1 MASYTAAE
9 ALHLIMDSQDDLVSG
24 DESDIQEDPLFP
36 LPRQDDSEEESEEGE
51 PWESEVGEGEPG
63 DEGAGEYG
71 NEGEG
76 SASGGDAC
84 EGGSESDEDAGK
96 NKCNNYAC

>member
-36 LPRQDDSEEESEEGE
+36 FPRQNDSEEESEEGSLGNQKWGRGNLEMRGQENTGTRGKVE
-51 PWESEVGEGEPG
+51 PT
-63 DEGAGEYG
+63 
-71 NEGEG
+71 
-76 SASGGDAC
+76 
-84 EGGSESDEDAGK
+84 EDV
-96 NKCNNYAC
+96 

>member
-36 LPRQDDSEEESEEGE
+36 LPRQD
-51 PWESEVGEGEPG
+51 EGEPG

-84 EGGSESDEDAGK
+84 EGGSESEDAGK